1 MLFSK
6 IILENYGVYKDRQ
19 VFDFGSSSEKPIILC
34 GGTNGA
40 GKTTLFNSI
49 MLCLYGQDSFEKRTT
64 KKDYEEF
71 LKRKIHRYL
80 GSKTVADF
88 AAITIEFEYYHQ
100 GKVENYS
107 VTRLWK
113 NDDGKIIENFSI
125 KKNGEKLD
133 SIDESQWH
141 QFIRELL
148 PRGVARLFFFDGEK
162 IVKIAKE
169 GNEDIEIKSSFD
181 MLLGLDLVEQLKS
194 DLEINLM
201 RNMKGGAKEIQEKK
215 DELDTELEQLE
226 KNISELK
233 IKRERKTDELDEI
246 QKTVDEYEEKISRL
260 GGGYAT
266 QRTKL
271 IESKHKLSTN
281 TLLLEE
287 RIRGLCEQISAPIS
301 MIPKQLE
308 ELVEQLIRDEEI
320 IKNRFEKISLGE
332 NLSQLIKEINGVIWN
347 DFKADPNLK
356 KEISSKIENLFQT
369 KISSKFS
376 SETQNPVIDLSPND
390 VTKVIGMAT
399 PSSFIC
405 EWEPTDDE
413 RSILENSHAPEHFYD
428 QPDLELHNYPME
440 LSELE
445 QLEALTIIYN
455 NYTEELQKI
464 ETALNN
470 APNDDEI
477 GPLIAKLNSEHE
489 KIGVIKTEFDHLD
502 QKIHEQTS
510 LIGLKKSALRQIVD
524 EKYKQKASET
534 NLQVTRD
541 VQKVLDLYSTK
552 LREKK
557 LQLLEQ
563 YLIEAIQVLI
573 HKEDFIEKVAIDKKT
588 FGMTLYRKN
597 SQEMLK
603 DELSEGEKQMFATA
617 VLWALAKTSGRPLPF
632 MIDTPLARLD
642 VEHRGK
648 LVETFFPSASHQ
660 VVIFST
666 DAEIDE
672 KYYAQLKPFISKSY
686 LMKYDS
692 GSGSAKVEE
701 GFFWEQKVTN

>member
-19 VFDFGSSSEKPIILC
+19 VFDFTSSSEKPIILC

-107 VTRLWK
+107 VSRLWK

-226 KNISELK
+226 KNISDLM
-233 IKRERKTDELDEI
+233 IKRERKTVELDEI

-266 QRTKL
+266 QRHELQNKESVLKEKTVN
-271 IESKHKLSTN
+271 IEEN
-281 TLLLEE
+281 
-287 RIRGLCEQISAPIS
+287 IREICLDALPFS

-308 ELVEQLIRDEEI
+308 ELVEQINQDQEI
-320 IKNRFEKISLGE
+320 TKNQFEKQSLE
-332 NLSQLIKEINGVIWN
+332 KNLSQVSKEINEDEFWN
-347 DFKADPNLK
+347 DFKADSNLK
-356 KEISSKIENLFQT
+356 KEISSKIEELFQE
-369 KISSKFS
+369 KISSKS
-376 SETQNPVIDLSPND
+376 SEIQNPIIDLSPND
-390 VTKVIGMAT
+390 TVKILDTIKNIDTVLL
-399 PSSFIC
+399 SK
-405 EWEPTDDE
+405 
-413 RSILENSHAPEHFYD
+413 LENH
-428 QPDLELHNYPME
+428 
-440 LSELE
+440 
-445 QLEALTIIYN
+445 TIEYN
-455 NYTEELQKI
+455 KITEELQKI

-541 VQKVLDLYSTK
+541 VQNVLDLYSSK

-573 HKEDFIEKVAIDKKT
+573 HKEDFVEKIAIDKKT
-588 FGMTLYRKN
+588 FAMTLYRKN
-597 SQEMLK
+597 NQEMLK

>member
-19 VFDFGSSSEKPIILC
+19 IFDFTSSSEKPIILC

-107 VTRLWK
+107 VSRLWK

-201 RNMKGGAKEIQEKK
+201 RNMKGGAKEIQEKT

-226 KNISELK
+226 KNISGLM
-233 IKRERKTDELDEI
+233 IKRERKTVELDEI
-246 QKTVDEYEEKISRL
+246 QKIVDEYEEKISRL

-266 QRTKL
+266 QRHELQNKESVLKEKTVN
-271 IESKHKLSTN
+271 IEEN
-281 TLLLEE
+281 
-287 RIRGLCEQISAPIS
+287 IREICLDALPFS

-308 ELVEQLIRDEEI
+308 ELVKQINQDQEI
-320 IKNRFEKISLGE
+320 TKNQFEKQSLE
-332 NLSQLIKEINGVIWN
+332 KNLSQVSKEINEDEFWN
-347 DFKADPNLK
+347 DFKADYNLK
-356 KEISSKIENLFQT
+356 KEISSKIEELFQE
-369 KISSKFS
+369 KISSKS
-376 SETQNPVIDLSPND
+376 SEIQNPIIDLSPND
-390 VTKVIGMAT
+390 TVKILDTIKNIDTVLL
-399 PSSFIC
+399 SK
-405 EWEPTDDE
+405 
-413 RSILENSHAPEHFYD
+413 LENR
-428 QPDLELHNYPME
+428 
-440 LSELE
+440 
-445 QLEALTIIYN
+445 TIEYN
-455 NYTEELQKI
+455 KITEELQKI

-541 VQKVLDLYSTK
+541 VQNVLDLYSSK

-573 HKEDFIEKVAIDKKT
+573 HKENFVEKVVIDKKT
-588 FGMTLYRKN
+588 FAMTLYRKN
-597 SQEMLK
+597 NQEMLK

-672 KYYAQLKPFISKSY
+672 KYYAKLKPFISKSY

-692 GSGSAKVEE
+692 DSGSAKVEE

>member
-19 VFDFGSSSEKPIILC
+19 IFDFTSSSEKPIILC

-107 VTRLWK
+107 VSRLWK

-226 KNISELK
+226 KNISDLM
-233 IKRERKTDELDEI
+233 IKRERKTVELDEI
-246 QKTVDEYEEKISRL
+246 QKIVDEYEEKISRL

-266 QRTKL
+266 QRHELQNKESVLKEKTVN
-271 IESKHKLSTN
+271 IEEN
-281 TLLLEE
+281 
-287 RIRGLCEQISAPIS
+287 IREICLDALPFS

-308 ELVEQLIRDEEI
+308 ELVEQINQDQEI
-320 IKNRFEKISLGE
+320 TKNQFEKQSLE
-332 NLSQLIKEINGVIWN
+332 KNLSQVSKEINEDEFWN
-347 DFKADPNLK
+347 DFKADSNLK
-356 KEISSKIENLFQT
+356 KEISSKIEELFQE
-369 KISSKFS
+369 KISSKS
-376 SETQNPVIDLSPND
+376 SEIQNPIIDLSPND
-390 VTKVIGMAT
+390 TVKILDTIKNIDTVLL
-399 PSSFIC
+399 SK
-405 EWEPTDDE
+405 
-413 RSILENSHAPEHFYD
+413 LENH
-428 QPDLELHNYPME
+428 
-440 LSELE
+440 
-445 QLEALTIIYN
+445 TIEYN
-455 NYTEELQKI
+455 KITEELQKI

-541 VQKVLDLYSTK
+541 VQNVLDLYSSK

-573 HKEDFIEKVAIDKKT
+573 HKEDFVEKVAIDKKT
-588 FGMTLYRKN
+588 FAMTLYRKN
-597 SQEMLK
+597 NQEMLK

-648 LVETFFPSASHQ
+648 LIETFFPSASHQ

>member
-19 VFDFGSSSEKPIILC
+19 IFDFTSSSEKPIILC

-107 VTRLWK
+107 VSRLWK

-215 DELDTELEQLE
+215 DELDTELGQLE
-226 KNISELK
+226 KNISDLM
-233 IKRERKTDELDEI
+233 IKRERKTVELDEI

-266 QRTKL
+266 QRHELQNKESVLKEKTVN
-271 IESKHKLSTN
+271 IEEN
-281 TLLLEE
+281 
-287 RIRGLCEQISAPIS
+287 IREICLDALPFS

-308 ELVEQLIRDEEI
+308 ELVEQINQDQEI
-320 IKNRFEKISLGE
+320 TKNQFEKQSLE
-332 NLSQLIKEINGVIWN
+332 KNLSQVSKEINEDEFWN
-347 DFKADPNLK
+347 DFKADSNLK
-356 KEISSKIENLFQT
+356 KEISSKIEELFQE
-369 KISSKFS
+369 KISSKS
-376 SETQNPVIDLSPND
+376 SEIQNPIIDLSPND
-390 VTKVIGMAT
+390 TVKILDTIKNIDTVLL
-399 PSSFIC
+399 SK
-405 EWEPTDDE
+405 
-413 RSILENSHAPEHFYD
+413 LENH
-428 QPDLELHNYPME
+428 
-440 LSELE
+440 
-445 QLEALTIIYN
+445 TIEYN
-455 NYTEELQKI
+455 KITEELQKI

-541 VQKVLDLYSTK
+541 VQNVLDLYSSK

-573 HKEDFIEKVAIDKKT
+573 HKEDFVEKVAIDKKT
-588 FGMTLYRKN
+588 FAMTLYRKN
-597 SQEMLK
+597 NQEMLK

-692 GSGSAKVEE
+692 DSGSAKVEE

>member
-19 VFDFGSSSEKPIILC
+19 VFDFTSSSEKPIILC

-107 VTRLWK
+107 VSRIWK

-215 DELDTELEQLE
+215 DELDTELGQLE
-226 KNISELK
+226 KNISDLM
-233 IKRERKTDELDEI
+233 IKRERKTVELDEI

-266 QRTKL
+266 QRHELQNKESVLKEKTVN
-271 IESKHKLSTN
+271 IEEN
-281 TLLLEE
+281 
-287 RIRGLCEQISAPIS
+287 IREICLDALPFS

-308 ELVEQLIRDEEI
+308 ELVEQINQDQEI
-320 IKNRFEKISLGE
+320 TKNQFEKQSLE
-332 NLSQLIKEINGVIWN
+332 KNLSQISKEINEDEFWN
-347 DFKADPNLK
+347 DFKTDDMFHLK
-356 KEISSKIENLFQT
+356 KEISSKIEELFQE
-369 KISSKFS
+369 KISSKS
-376 SETQNPVIDLSPND
+376 SEIENPVIDLSPND
-390 VTKVIGMAT
+390 TVKILDTIKNIDTVLL
-399 PSSFIC
+399 SK
-405 EWEPTDDE
+405 
-413 RSILENSHAPEHFYD
+413 LENH
-428 QPDLELHNYPME
+428 
-440 LSELE
+440 
-445 QLEALTIIYN
+445 TIEYN
-455 NYTEELQKI
+455 KITEELQKI

-541 VQKVLDLYSTK
+541 VQNVLDLYSSK

-573 HKEDFIEKVAIDKKT
+573 HKENFVEKVVIDKKT
-588 FGMTLYRKN
+588 FAMTLYRKN

-648 LVETFFPSASHQ
+648 LIETFFPSASHQ

-692 GSGSAKVEE
+692 DSGSAKVEE

>member
-215 DELDTELEQLE
+215 DELDAELAELE

-233 IKRERKTDELDEI
+233 IKRERKTDELSEI
-246 QKTVDEYEEKISRL
+246 QKIIAEYEEKISRL
-260 GGGYAT
+260 GGGYAA
-266 QRTKL
+266 QRHELQQKESVLKEKTAN
-271 IESKHKLSTN
+271 IEEN
-281 TLLLEE
+281 
-287 RIRGLCEQISAPIS
+287 IREICLDALPFT

-308 ELVEQLIRDEEI
+308 ELVKQIKQDQEI
-320 IKNRFEKISLGE
+320 TKNQFEKQSLEE
-332 NLSQLIKEINGVIWN
+332 NLSQVSKEINEDKFWN
-347 DFKADPNLK
+347 DFKADSNLK
-356 KEISSKIENLFQT
+356 KEISSKIEELFQE
-369 KISSKFS
+369 KISSKL
-376 SETQNPVIDLSPND
+376 SEIQNPVIDLSPND
-390 VTKVIGMAT
+390 TAKILDTIKNIDNVLLSK
-399 PSSFIC
+399 
-405 EWEPTDDE
+405 
-413 RSILENSHAPEHFYD
+413 LENH
-428 QPDLELHNYPME
+428 
-440 LSELE
+440 
-445 QLEALTIIYN
+445 TIEYN
-455 NYTEELQKI
+455 KITEELQKI

-502 QKIHEQTS
+502 QKIHGQTS

-573 HKEDFIEKVAIDKKT
+573 HKDDFIEKVAIDEKT

>member
-19 VFDFGSSSEKPIILC
+19 VFDFTSSSEKPIILC

-107 VTRLWK
+107 VSRLWK

-215 DELDTELEQLE
+215 DELDTELGQLE
-226 KNISELK
+226 KNISDLM
-233 IKRERKTDELDEI
+233 IKRERKTVELDEI

-266 QRTKL
+266 QRHELQNKESVLKEKTVN
-271 IESKHKLSTN
+271 IEEN
-281 TLLLEE
+281 
-287 RIRGLCEQISAPIS
+287 IREICLDALPFS

-308 ELVEQLIRDEEI
+308 ELVEQINQDQEI
-320 IKNRFEKISLGE
+320 TKNQFEKQSLE
-332 NLSQLIKEINGVIWN
+332 KNLSQVSKEINEDEFWN
-347 DFKADPNLK
+347 DFKADSNLK
-356 KEISSKIENLFQT
+356 KEISSKIEELFQE
-369 KISSKFS
+369 KISSKS
-376 SETQNPVIDLSPND
+376 SEIQNPIIDLSPND
-390 VTKVIGMAT
+390 TVKILDTIKNIDTVLL
-399 PSSFIC
+399 SK
-405 EWEPTDDE
+405 
-413 RSILENSHAPEHFYD
+413 LENH
-428 QPDLELHNYPME
+428 
-440 LSELE
+440 
-445 QLEALTIIYN
+445 TIEYN
-455 NYTEELQKI
+455 KITEELQKI

-541 VQKVLDLYSTK
+541 VQNVLDLYSSK

-573 HKEDFIEKVAIDKKT
+573 HKEDFVEKVAIDKKT
-588 FGMTLYRKN
+588 FAMTLYRKN
-597 SQEMLK
+597 NQEMLK

>member
-19 VFDFGSSSEKPIILC
+19 IFDFTSSSEKPIILC

-107 VTRLWK
+107 VSRLWK

-169 GNEDIEIKSSFD
+169 GNEDVEIKSSFD

-226 KNISELK
+226 KNISELM
-233 IKRERKTDELDEI
+233 IKRERKTVELDEI
-246 QKTVDEYEEKISRL
+246 QKIVDEYEEKISRL

-266 QRTKL
+266 QRHELQNKESVLKEKTVN
-271 IESKHKLSTN
+271 IEEN
-281 TLLLEE
+281 
-287 RIRGLCEQISAPIS
+287 IREICLDALPFS

-308 ELVEQLIRDEEI
+308 ELVEQINQDQEI
-320 IKNRFEKISLGE
+320 TKNQFEKQSLE
-332 NLSQLIKEINGVIWN
+332 KNLSQVSKEINEDEFWN
-347 DFKADPNLK
+347 DFKADSNLK
-356 KEISSKIENLFQT
+356 KEISSKIEDLFQE
-369 KISSKFS
+369 KISSKS
-376 SETQNPVIDLSPND
+376 SEIQNPIIDLSPND
-390 VTKVIGMAT
+390 TVKILDTIKNIDTVLL
-399 PSSFIC
+399 SK
-405 EWEPTDDE
+405 
-413 RSILENSHAPEHFYD
+413 LENH
-428 QPDLELHNYPME
+428 
-440 LSELE
+440 
-445 QLEALTIIYN
+445 TIEYN
-455 NYTEELQKI
+455 KITEELQKI

-541 VQKVLDLYSTK
+541 VQNVLDLYSSK

-573 HKEDFIEKVAIDKKT
+573 HKEDFVEKVAIDKKT
-588 FGMTLYRKN
+588 FAMTLYRKN
-597 SQEMLK
+597 NQEMLK

-648 LVETFFPSASHQ
+648 LIETFFPSASHQ

>member
-19 VFDFGSSSEKPIILC
+19 IFDFTSSSEKPIILC

-107 VTRLWK
+107 VSRLWK

-226 KNISELK
+226 KNISDLM
-233 IKRERKTDELDEI
+233 IKRERNTVELDEI

-266 QRTKL
+266 QRHELQNKESVLKEKTVN
-271 IESKHKLSTN
+271 IEEN
-281 TLLLEE
+281 
-287 RIRGLCEQISAPIS
+287 IREICLDALPFS

-308 ELVEQLIRDEEI
+308 ELVEQINQDQEI
-320 IKNRFEKISLGE
+320 TKNQFEKQSLE
-332 NLSQLIKEINGVIWN
+332 KNLSQVSKEINEDEFWN
-347 DFKADPNLK
+347 DFKADSNLK
-356 KEISSKIENLFQT
+356 KEISSKIEELFQE
-369 KISSKFS
+369 KISSKS
-376 SETQNPVIDLSPND
+376 SEIQNPIIDLSPND
-390 VTKVIGMAT
+390 TVKILDTIKNIDTVLL
-399 PSSFIC
+399 SK
-405 EWEPTDDE
+405 
-413 RSILENSHAPEHFYD
+413 LENH
-428 QPDLELHNYPME
+428 
-440 LSELE
+440 
-445 QLEALTIIYN
+445 TIEYN
-455 NYTEELQKI
+455 KITEELQKI

-541 VQKVLDLYSTK
+541 VQNVLDLYSSK

-573 HKEDFIEKVAIDKKT
+573 HKEDFVEKVAIDKKT
-588 FGMTLYRKN
+588 FAMTLYRKN
-597 SQEMLK
+597 NQEMLK

-648 LVETFFPSASHQ
+648 LIETFFPSASHQ

>member
-19 VFDFGSSSEKPIILC
+19 IFDFTSSSEKPIILC

-107 VTRLWK
+107 VSRLWK

-226 KNISELK
+226 KNISDLM
-233 IKRERKTDELDEI
+233 IKRERKTVELDEI

-266 QRTKL
+266 QRHELQNKESVLKEKTVN
-271 IESKHKLSTN
+271 IEEN
-281 TLLLEE
+281 
-287 RIRGLCEQISAPIS
+287 IREICLDALPFS

-308 ELVEQLIRDEEI
+308 ELVEQINQDQEI
-320 IKNRFEKISLGE
+320 TKNQFEKQSLE
-332 NLSQLIKEINGVIWN
+332 KNLSQVSKEINEDEFWN
-347 DFKADPNLK
+347 DFKADSNLK
-356 KEISSKIENLFQT
+356 KEISSKIEELFQE
-369 KISSKFS
+369 KISSKS
-376 SETQNPVIDLSPND
+376 SEIQNPIIDLSPND
-390 VTKVIGMAT
+390 TVKILDTIKNIDTVLL
-399 PSSFIC
+399 SK
-405 EWEPTDDE
+405 
-413 RSILENSHAPEHFYD
+413 LENH
-428 QPDLELHNYPME
+428 
-440 LSELE
+440 
-445 QLEALTIIYN
+445 TIEYN
-455 NYTEELQKI
+455 KITEELQKI

-541 VQKVLDLYSTK
+541 VQNVLDLYSSK

-573 HKEDFIEKVAIDKKT
+573 HKENFVEKVVIDKKT
-588 FGMTLYRKN
+588 FAMTLYRKN
-597 SQEMLK
+597 NQEMLK

>member
-19 VFDFGSSSEKPIILC
+19 VFDFTSSSEKPIILC

-107 VTRLWK
+107 VSRLWK

-215 DELDTELEQLE
+215 DELDTELGQLE
-226 KNISELK
+226 KNISDLM
-233 IKRERKTDELDEI
+233 IKRERKTVELDEI
-246 QKTVDEYEEKISRL
+246 QKIVDEYEEKISRL

-266 QRTKL
+266 QRHELQNKESVLKEKTVN
-271 IESKHKLSTN
+271 IEEN
-281 TLLLEE
+281 
-287 RIRGLCEQISAPIS
+287 IREICLDALPFS

-308 ELVEQLIRDEEI
+308 ELVEQINQDQEI
-320 IKNRFEKISLGE
+320 TKNQFEKQSLE
-332 NLSQLIKEINGVIWN
+332 KNLSQVSKEINEDEFWN
-347 DFKADPNLK
+347 DFKADSNLK
-356 KEISSKIENLFQT
+356 KEISSKIEELFQE
-369 KISSKFS
+369 KISSKS
-376 SETQNPVIDLSPND
+376 SEIQNPIIDLSPND
-390 VTKVIGMAT
+390 TVKILDTIKNIDTVLL
-399 PSSFIC
+399 SK
-405 EWEPTDDE
+405 
-413 RSILENSHAPEHFYD
+413 LENH
-428 QPDLELHNYPME
+428 
-440 LSELE
+440 
-445 QLEALTIIYN
+445 TIEYN
-455 NYTEELQKI
+455 KITEELQKI

-541 VQKVLDLYSTK
+541 VQNVLDLYSSK

-573 HKEDFIEKVAIDKKT
+573 HKEDFVEKVAIDKKT
-588 FGMTLYRKN
+588 FAMTLYRKN
-597 SQEMLK
+597 NQEMLK

>member
-19 VFDFGSSSEKPIILC
+19 VFDFTSSSEKPIILC

-107 VTRLWK
+107 VSRLWK

-226 KNISELK
+226 KNISDLM
-233 IKRERKTDELDEI
+233 IKRERKTVELDEI

-266 QRTKL
+266 QRHELQNKESVLKEKTVN
-271 IESKHKLSTN
+271 IEEN
-281 TLLLEE
+281 
-287 RIRGLCEQISAPIS
+287 IREICLDALPFS

-308 ELVEQLIRDEEI
+308 ELVEQINQDQEI
-320 IKNRFEKISLGE
+320 TKNQFEKQSLE
-332 NLSQLIKEINGVIWN
+332 KNLSQVSKEINEDEFWN
-347 DFKADPNLK
+347 DFKADSNLK
-356 KEISSKIENLFQT
+356 KEISSKIEELFQE
-369 KISSKFS
+369 KISSKS
-376 SETQNPVIDLSPND
+376 SEIQNPIIDLSPND
-390 VTKVIGMAT
+390 TVKILDTIKNIDTVLL
-399 PSSFIC
+399 SK
-405 EWEPTDDE
+405 
-413 RSILENSHAPEHFYD
+413 LENH
-428 QPDLELHNYPME
+428 
-440 LSELE
+440 
-445 QLEALTIIYN
+445 TIEYN
-455 NYTEELQKI
+455 KITEELQKI

-541 VQKVLDLYSTK
+541 VQNVLDLYSSK

-573 HKEDFIEKVAIDKKT
+573 HKEDFVEKVAIDKKT
-588 FGMTLYRKN
+588 FAMTLYRKN
-597 SQEMLK
+597 NQEMLK

>member
-113 NDDGKIIENFSI
+113 NDDGKIIEKFSI

-215 DELDTELEQLE
+215 DELDAELAELE

-233 IKRERKTDELDEI
+233 IKRERKTDELSEI
-246 QKTVDEYEEKISRL
+246 QKIIAEYEEKISRL
-260 GGGYAT
+260 GGGYAA
-266 QRTKL
+266 QRHELQQKESVLKEKTAN
-271 IESKHKLSTN
+271 IEEN
-281 TLLLEE
+281 
-287 RIRGLCEQISAPIS
+287 IREICLDALPFT

-308 ELVEQLIRDEEI
+308 ELVKQINQDQEI
-320 IKNRFEKISLGE
+320 TKNQFEKQSLEE
-332 NLSQLIKEINGVIWN
+332 NLSQVSKEINEDKFWN
-347 DFKADPNLK
+347 DFKADSNLK
-356 KEISSKIENLFQT
+356 KEISSKIEELFQE
-369 KISSKFS
+369 KISSKL
-376 SETQNPVIDLSPND
+376 SEIQNPVIDLSPND
-390 VTKVIGMAT
+390 TAKILDTIKNIDNVLLSK
-399 PSSFIC
+399 
-405 EWEPTDDE
+405 
-413 RSILENSHAPEHFYD
+413 LENH
-428 QPDLELHNYPME
+428 
-440 LSELE
+440 
-445 QLEALTIIYN
+445 TIEYN
-455 NYTEELQKI
+455 KITEELQKI

-502 QKIHEQTS
+502 QKIHGQTS

-573 HKEDFIEKVAIDKKT
+573 HKDDFIEKVAIDEKT

>member
-19 VFDFGSSSEKPIILC
+19 IFDFTSSSEKPIILC

-107 VTRLWK
+107 VSRLWK

-226 KNISELK
+226 KNISDLM
-233 IKRERKTDELDEI
+233 IKRERKTVELDEI
-246 QKTVDEYEEKISRL
+246 QKTVDEYEANISRL

-266 QRTKL
+266 QRHELQNKESVLKEKTVN
-271 IESKHKLSTN
+271 IEEN
-281 TLLLEE
+281 
-287 RIRGLCEQISAPIS
+287 IREICLDALPFS

-308 ELVEQLIRDEEI
+308 ELVEQINQDQEI
-320 IKNRFEKISLGE
+320 TKNQFEKQSLE
-332 NLSQLIKEINGVIWN
+332 KNLSQVSKEINEDEFWN
-347 DFKADPNLK
+347 DFKADSNLK
-356 KEISSKIENLFQT
+356 KEISSKIEELFQE
-369 KISSKFS
+369 KISSKS
-376 SETQNPVIDLSPND
+376 SEIQNPIIDLSPKDSVKILDTIKNIDD
-390 VTKVIGMAT
+390 VLLSK
-399 PSSFIC
+399 
-405 EWEPTDDE
+405 
-413 RSILENSHAPEHFYD
+413 LEKH
-428 QPDLELHNYPME
+428 
-440 LSELE
+440 
-445 QLEALTIIYN
+445 TIEYN
-455 NYTEELQKI
+455 KITEELQKI

-541 VQKVLDLYSTK
+541 VQNVLDLYSSK

-573 HKEDFIEKVAIDKKT
+573 HKEDFVEKVVIDKKT
-588 FGMTLYRKN
+588 FAMTLYRKN
-597 SQEMLK
+597 NQEMLK

-648 LVETFFPSASHQ
+648 LVEIFFPSASHQ

-686 LMKYDS
+686 LMKYSSD
-692 GSGSAKVEE
+692 SGSAKVEE
-701 GFFWEQKVTN
+701 GFFWEQKVVN

>member
-19 VFDFGSSSEKPIILC
+19 VFDFTSSSEKPIILC

-107 VTRLWK
+107 VSRLWK

-226 KNISELK
+226 KNISDLM
-233 IKRERKTDELDEI
+233 IKRERKTVELDEI
-246 QKTVDEYEEKISRL
+246 QKIVDEYEEKISRL

-266 QRTKL
+266 QRHELQNKESVLKEKTVN
-271 IESKHKLSTN
+271 IE
-281 TLLLEE
+281 ED
-287 RIRGLCEQISAPIS
+287 IREICLDALPFS

-308 ELVEQLIRDEEI
+308 ELVEQINQDQEI
-320 IKNRFEKISLGE
+320 TKNQFEKQSLE
-332 NLSQLIKEINGVIWN
+332 KNLSQVSKEINEDEFWN
-347 DFKADPNLK
+347 DFKADSNLK
-356 KEISSKIENLFQT
+356 KEISSKIEELFQE
-369 KISSKFS
+369 KISSKS
-376 SETQNPVIDLSPND
+376 SEIQNPIIDLSPND
-390 VTKVIGMAT
+390 TVKILDTIKNIDTVLL
-399 PSSFIC
+399 SK
-405 EWEPTDDE
+405 
-413 RSILENSHAPEHFYD
+413 LENH
-428 QPDLELHNYPME
+428 
-440 LSELE
+440 
-445 QLEALTIIYN
+445 TIEYN
-455 NYTEELQKI
+455 KITEELQKI

-541 VQKVLDLYSTK
+541 VQNVLDLYSSK

-573 HKEDFIEKVAIDKKT
+573 HKEDFVEKVVIDKKT
-588 FGMTLYRKN
+588 FAMTLYRKN
-597 SQEMLK
+597 NQEMLK

-648 LVETFFPSASHQ
+648 LIETFFPSASHQ

>member
-19 VFDFGSSSEKPIILC
+19 VFDFSSSSEKPIILC

-107 VTRLWK
+107 VSRLWK

-215 DELDTELEQLE
+215 DELDTELGQLE
-226 KNISELK
+226 KNISDLM
-233 IKRERKTDELDEI
+233 IKRERKTVELDEI
-246 QKTVDEYEEKISRL
+246 QKIVDEYEEKISRL

-266 QRTKL
+266 QRHELQNKESVLKEKTVN
-271 IESKHKLSTN
+271 IEEN
-281 TLLLEE
+281 
-287 RIRGLCEQISAPIS
+287 IREICLDALPFS

-308 ELVEQLIRDEEI
+308 ELVEQINQDQEI
-320 IKNRFEKISLGE
+320 TKNQFEKQSLE
-332 NLSQLIKEINGVIWN
+332 KNLSQVSKEINEDEFWN
-347 DFKADPNLK
+347 DFKADSNLK
-356 KEISSKIENLFQT
+356 KEISSKIEELFQE
-369 KISSKFS
+369 KISSKS
-376 SETQNPVIDLSPND
+376 SEIQNPIIDLSPND
-390 VTKVIGMAT
+390 TVKILDTIKNIDTVLL
-399 PSSFIC
+399 SK
-405 EWEPTDDE
+405 
-413 RSILENSHAPEHFYD
+413 LENH
-428 QPDLELHNYPME
+428 
-440 LSELE
+440 
-445 QLEALTIIYN
+445 TIEYN
-455 NYTEELQKI
+455 KITEELQKI

-541 VQKVLDLYSTK
+541 VQNVLDLYSSK

-573 HKEDFIEKVAIDKKT
+573 HKEDFVEKVAIDKKT
-588 FGMTLYRKN
+588 FAMTLYRKN
-597 SQEMLK
+597 NQEMLK

>member
-19 VFDFGSSSEKPIILC
+19 VFDFTSSSEKPIILC

-107 VTRLWK
+107 VSRLWK

-226 KNISELK
+226 KNISDLM
-233 IKRERKTDELDEI
+233 IKRERKTVELDEI
-246 QKTVDEYEEKISRL
+246 QKIVDEYEEKISRL

-266 QRTKL
+266 QRHELQNKESVLKEKTVN
-271 IESKHKLSTN
+271 IEEN
-281 TLLLEE
+281 
-287 RIRGLCEQISAPIS
+287 IREICLDALPFS

-308 ELVEQLIRDEEI
+308 ELVEQINQDQEI
-320 IKNRFEKISLGE
+320 TKNQFEKQSLE
-332 NLSQLIKEINGVIWN
+332 KNLSQVSKEINEDEFWN
-347 DFKADPNLK
+347 DFKADSNLK
-356 KEISSKIENLFQT
+356 KEISSKIEELFQE
-369 KISSKFS
+369 KISSKS
-376 SETQNPVIDLSPND
+376 SEIQNPIIDLSPND
-390 VTKVIGMAT
+390 TVKILDTIKNIDTVLL
-399 PSSFIC
+399 SK
-405 EWEPTDDE
+405 
-413 RSILENSHAPEHFYD
+413 LENH
-428 QPDLELHNYPME
+428 
-440 LSELE
+440 
-445 QLEALTIIYN
+445 TIEYN
-455 NYTEELQKI
+455 KITEELQKI

-541 VQKVLDLYSTK
+541 VQNVLDLYSSK

-573 HKEDFIEKVAIDKKT
+573 HKEDFVEKVAIDKKT
-588 FGMTLYRKN
+588 FAMTLYRKN
-597 SQEMLK
+597 NQEMLK

-648 LVETFFPSASHQ
+648 LIETFFPSASHQ

>member
-19 VFDFGSSSEKPIILC
+19 IFDFTSSSEKPIILC

-107 VTRLWK
+107 VSRLWK

-226 KNISELK
+226 KNISDLM
-233 IKRERKTDELDEI
+233 IKRERKTVELDEI
-246 QKTVDEYEEKISRL
+246 QKIVDEYEEKISRL

-266 QRTKL
+266 QRHELQNKESVLKEKTVN
-271 IESKHKLSTN
+271 IEEN
-281 TLLLEE
+281 
-287 RIRGLCEQISAPIS
+287 IREICLDALPFS

-308 ELVEQLIRDEEI
+308 ELVEQINQDQEI
-320 IKNRFEKISLGE
+320 TKNQFEKQSLE
-332 NLSQLIKEINGVIWN
+332 KNLSQVSKEINEDEFWN
-347 DFKADPNLK
+347 DFKADSNLK
-356 KEISSKIENLFQT
+356 KEISSKIEELFQE
-369 KISSKFS
+369 KISSKS
-376 SETQNPVIDLSPND
+376 SEIQNPIIDLSPND
-390 VTKVIGMAT
+390 TVKILDTIKNIDTVLL
-399 PSSFIC
+399 SK
-405 EWEPTDDE
+405 
-413 RSILENSHAPEHFYD
+413 LENH
-428 QPDLELHNYPME
+428 
-440 LSELE
+440 
-445 QLEALTIIYN
+445 TIEYN
-455 NYTEELQKI
+455 KITEELQKI

-541 VQKVLDLYSTK
+541 VQNVLDLYSSK

-573 HKEDFIEKVAIDKKT
+573 HKEDFVEKVAIDKKT
-588 FGMTLYRKN
+588 FAMTLYRKN
-597 SQEMLK
+597 NQEMLK

>member
-19 VFDFGSSSEKPIILC
+19 IFDFTSSSEKPIILC

-80 GSKTVADF
+80 GSKTIADF

-107 VTRLWK
+107 VSRLWK

-226 KNISELK
+226 KNISDLM
-233 IKRERKTDELDEI
+233 IKRERKTVELDEI

-266 QRTKL
+266 QRHELQNKESVLKEKTVN
-271 IESKHKLSTN
+271 IEEN
-281 TLLLEE
+281 
-287 RIRGLCEQISAPIS
+287 IREICLDALPFS

-308 ELVEQLIRDEEI
+308 ELVEQINQDQEI
-320 IKNRFEKISLGE
+320 TKNQFEKQSLE
-332 NLSQLIKEINGVIWN
+332 KNLSQVSKEINEDEFWN
-347 DFKADPNLK
+347 DFKADSNLK
-356 KEISSKIENLFQT
+356 KEISSKIEELFQE
-369 KISSKFS
+369 KISSKS
-376 SETQNPVIDLSPND
+376 SEIQNPIIDLSPND
-390 VTKVIGMAT
+390 TVKILDTIKNIDTVLL
-399 PSSFIC
+399 SK
-405 EWEPTDDE
+405 
-413 RSILENSHAPEHFYD
+413 LENH
-428 QPDLELHNYPME
+428 
-440 LSELE
+440 
-445 QLEALTIIYN
+445 TIEYN
-455 NYTEELQKI
+455 KITEELQKI

-541 VQKVLDLYSTK
+541 VQNVLDLYSSK

-573 HKEDFIEKVAIDKKT
+573 HKEDFVEKVAIDKKT
-588 FGMTLYRKN
+588 FAMTLYRKN
-597 SQEMLK
+597 NQEMLK

-686 LMKYDS
+686 LMKYSSDS
-692 GSGSAKVEE
+692 GSVKVEE

>member
-19 VFDFGSSSEKPIILC
+19 IFDFTSSSEKPIILC

-107 VTRLWK
+107 VSRLWK

-215 DELDTELEQLE
+215 DELDTELGQLE
-226 KNISELK
+226 ENISDLK
-233 IKRERKTDELDEI
+233 IKKEKKLDLLDEI

-266 QRTKL
+266 QRHELQNKESVLKEKTVN
-271 IESKHKLSTN
+271 IEEN
-281 TLLLEE
+281 
-287 RIRGLCEQISAPIS
+287 IREICLDALPFS

-308 ELVEQLIRDEEI
+308 ELVEQINQDQEI
-320 IKNRFEKISLGE
+320 TKNQFEKQSLE
-332 NLSQLIKEINGVIWN
+332 KNLFQVSKEINEDEFWN
-347 DFKADPNLK
+347 DFKADSNLK
-356 KEISSKIENLFQT
+356 KEISSKIEELFQE
-369 KISSKFS
+369 KISSKS
-376 SETQNPVIDLSPND
+376 SEIQNPIIDLSPND
-390 VTKVIGMAT
+390 TVKILDTVKKADIVIL
-399 PSSFIC
+399 SK
-405 EWEPTDDE
+405 
-413 RSILENSHAPEHFYD
+413 LEKYTVE
-428 QPDLELHNYPME
+428 
-440 LSELE
+440 
-445 QLEALTIIYN
+445 YN
-455 NYTEELQKI
+455 KITEELQKI

-541 VQKVLDLYSTK
+541 VQNVLDLYSSK

-573 HKEDFIEKVAIDKKT
+573 HKEDFVEKVAIDKKT
-588 FGMTLYRKN
+588 FAMTLYRKN
-597 SQEMLK
+597 NQEMLK

-648 LVETFFPSASHQ
+648 LIETFFPSASHQ

>member
-19 VFDFGSSSEKPIILC
+19 VFDLSSSAEKPIILC

-64 KKDYEEF
+64 KKDYAEF

-107 VTRLWK
+107 VSRLWK
-113 NDDGKIIENFSI
+113 NVDGEIIEKFSI

-181 MLLGLDLVEQLKS
+181 MLLGLDLIEQLKS

-201 RNMKGGAKEIQEKK
+201 RNMKGGAKEIQDKK
-215 DELDTELEQLE
+215 DELDAELTKLE
-226 KNISELK
+226 KNISDLK
-233 IKRERKTDELDEI
+233 IKSERKTVELTEI
-246 QKTVDEYEEKISRL
+246 RARVDEYESKISRV
-260 GGGYAT
+260 GGGYAA
-266 QRTKL
+266 QRHELQQKESVLKEKTTN
-271 IESKHKLSTN
+271 IEEN
-281 TLLLEE
+281 
-287 RIRGLCEQISAPIS
+287 IREICLDALPFT

-308 ELVEQLIRDEEI
+308 ELVEQINQDQEI
-320 IKNRFEKISLGE
+320 TKNQFEKQSLE
-332 NLSQLIKEINGVIWN
+332 DNLSQVSKEINDDKFWN
-347 DFKADPNLK
+347 DFKTDYNLK
-356 KEISSKIENLFQT
+356 KEISSKIEELFQA
-369 KISSKFS
+369 KISSKL
-376 SETQNPVIDLSPND
+376 SEIENPVIDLSPND
-390 VTKVIGMAT
+390 TAK
-399 PSSFIC
+399 
-405 EWEPTDDE
+405 
-413 RSILENSHAPEHFYD
+413 ILDTIKNIDGVLLSK
-428 QPDLELHNYPME
+428 LEKY
-440 LSELE
+440 
-445 QLEALTIIYN
+445 TIEYN
-455 NYTEELQKI
+455 QITEELQKI

-477 GPLIAKLNSEHE
+477 APLIAKLSSEHE
-489 KIGVIKTEFDHLD
+489 LIGVIKTELDHLD
-502 QKIHEQTS
+502 QKIHAQTS

-534 NLQVTRD
+534 NLQITRD
-541 VQKVLDLYSTK
+541 VQKVLEIYSSK

-588 FGMTLYRKN
+588 FAMTLYRKN
-597 SQEMLK
+597 NQEMLK

-672 KYYAQLKPFISKSY
+672 KYYDQLKPFISKSY

-701 GFFWEQKVTN
+701 GFFWEQKVVS

>member
-19 VFDFGSSSEKPIILC
+19 IFDFTSSSEKPIILC

-107 VTRLWK
+107 VSRLWK

-226 KNISELK
+226 KNISELM
-233 IKRERKTDELDEI
+233 IKRERKTVELDEI
-246 QKTVDEYEEKISRL
+246 QKIVDEYEEKISRL

-266 QRTKL
+266 QRHELQNKESVLKEKTVN
-271 IESKHKLSTN
+271 IEEN
-281 TLLLEE
+281 
-287 RIRGLCEQISAPIS
+287 IREICLDALPFS

-308 ELVEQLIRDEEI
+308 ELVEQINQDQEI
-320 IKNRFEKISLGE
+320 TKNQFEKQSLE
-332 NLSQLIKEINGVIWN
+332 KNLSQVSKEINEDEFWN
-347 DFKADPNLK
+347 DFKADSNLK
-356 KEISSKIENLFQT
+356 KEISSKIEELFQE
-369 KISSKFS
+369 KISSKS
-376 SETQNPVIDLSPND
+376 SEIQNPIIDLSPND
-390 VTKVIGMAT
+390 TVKILDTIKNIDTVLL
-399 PSSFIC
+399 SK
-405 EWEPTDDE
+405 
-413 RSILENSHAPEHFYD
+413 LENH
-428 QPDLELHNYPME
+428 
-440 LSELE
+440 
-445 QLEALTIIYN
+445 TIEYN
-455 NYTEELQKI
+455 KITEELQKI

-541 VQKVLDLYSTK
+541 VQNVLDLYSSK

-588 FGMTLYRKN
+588 FAMTLYRKN
-597 SQEMLK
+597 NQEMLK

-648 LVETFFPSASHQ
+648 LIETFFPSASHQ

>member
-19 VFDFGSSSEKPIILC
+19 VFDLSSSAEKPIILC

-64 KKDYEEF
+64 KKDYAEF

-107 VTRLWK
+107 VSRLWK
-113 NDDGKIIENFSI
+113 NVDGEIIEKFSI

-181 MLLGLDLVEQLKS
+181 MLLGLDLIEQLKS

-201 RNMKGGAKEIQEKK
+201 RNMKGGAKEIQDKK
-215 DELDTELEQLE
+215 DELDAELTKLE
-226 KNISELK
+226 KNISDLK
-233 IKRERKTDELDEI
+233 IKSERKTVELTEI
-246 QKTVDEYEEKISRL
+246 RARVDEYESKISRV
-260 GGGYAT
+260 GGGYAA
-266 QRTKL
+266 QRHELQQKESVLKEKTTN
-271 IESKHKLSTN
+271 IEEN
-281 TLLLEE
+281 
-287 RIRGLCEQISAPIS
+287 IREICLDALPFT

-308 ELVEQLIRDEEI
+308 ELVEQINQDQEI
-320 IKNRFEKISLGE
+320 TKNQFEKQSLE
-332 NLSQLIKEINGVIWN
+332 DNLSQVSKEINDDKFWN
-347 DFKADPNLK
+347 DFKTDYNLK
-356 KEISSKIENLFQT
+356 KEISSKIEELFQA
-369 KISSKFS
+369 KISSKL
-376 SETQNPVIDLSPND
+376 SEIENPVIDLSPND
-390 VTKVIGMAT
+390 TAK
-399 PSSFIC
+399 
-405 EWEPTDDE
+405 
-413 RSILENSHAPEHFYD
+413 ILDTIKNIDGVLLSK
-428 QPDLELHNYPME
+428 LEKY
-440 LSELE
+440 
-445 QLEALTIIYN
+445 TIEYN
-455 NYTEELQKI
+455 QITEELQKI

-477 GPLIAKLNSEHE
+477 APLIAKLSSEHE
-489 KIGVIKTEFDHLD
+489 LIGVIKTELDHLD
-502 QKIHEQTS
+502 QKIHAQTS

-534 NLQVTRD
+534 NLQITRD
-541 VQKVLDLYSTK
+541 VQKVLEIYSSK

-588 FGMTLYRKN
+588 FAMTLYRKN

-672 KYYAQLKPFISKSY
+672 KYYDQLKPFISKSY

-701 GFFWEQKVTN
+701 GFFWEQKVVS

>member
-19 VFDFGSSSEKPIILC
+19 VFDLSSSAEKPIILC

-64 KKDYEEF
+64 KKDYAEF

-107 VTRLWK
+107 VSRLWK
-113 NDDGKIIENFSI
+113 NVDGEIIEKFSI

-181 MLLGLDLVEQLKS
+181 MLLGLDLIEQLKS

-201 RNMKGGAKEIQEKK
+201 RNMKGGAKEIQDKK
-215 DELDTELEQLE
+215 DELDAELTKLE
-226 KNISELK
+226 KNISDLK
-233 IKRERKTDELDEI
+233 IKSERKTVELTEI
-246 QKTVDEYEEKISRL
+246 RARVDEYESKISRV
-260 GGGYAT
+260 GGGYAA
-266 QRTKL
+266 QRHELQQKESVLKEKTAN
-271 IESKHKLSTN
+271 IEEN
-281 TLLLEE
+281 
-287 RIRGLCEQISAPIS
+287 IREICLDALPFT

-308 ELVEQLIRDEEI
+308 ELVEQINQDQEI
-320 IKNRFEKISLGE
+320 TKNQFEKQSLE
-332 NLSQLIKEINGVIWN
+332 DNLSQVSKEINDDKFWN
-347 DFKADPNLK
+347 DFKTDYNLK
-356 KEISSKIENLFQT
+356 KEISSKIEELFQA
-369 KISSKFS
+369 KISSKL
-376 SETQNPVIDLSPND
+376 SEIENPVIDLSPND
-390 VTKVIGMAT
+390 TAK
-399 PSSFIC
+399 
-405 EWEPTDDE
+405 
-413 RSILENSHAPEHFYD
+413 ILDTIKNIDGVLLSK
-428 QPDLELHNYPME
+428 LEKY
-440 LSELE
+440 
-445 QLEALTIIYN
+445 TIEYN
-455 NYTEELQKI
+455 QITEELQKI

-477 GPLIAKLNSEHE
+477 APLIAKLSSEHE
-489 KIGVIKTEFDHLD
+489 LIGVIKTELDHLD
-502 QKIHEQTS
+502 QKIHAQTS

-534 NLQVTRD
+534 NLQITRD
-541 VQKVLDLYSTK
+541 VQKVLEIYSSK

-588 FGMTLYRKN
+588 FAMTLYRKN
-597 SQEMLK
+597 NQEMLK

-672 KYYAQLKPFISKSY
+672 KYYDQLKPFISKSY

-701 GFFWEQKVTN
+701 GFFWEQKVVS

>member
-6 IILENYGVYKDRQ
+6 IILENYGIYKDRQ
-19 VFDFGSSSEKPIILC
+19 IFDFTSSSEKPIILC

-40 GKTTLFNSI
+40 GKTTLFNSV

-64 KKDYEEF
+64 RKDYDEF
-71 LKRKIHRYL
+71 LRRKIHRYL
-80 GSKTVADF
+80 GSKTFADF
-88 AAITIEFEYYHQ
+88 AAITVEFQYYHQ

-113 NDDGKIIENFSI
+113 NDDGKIIENLSI

-133 SIDESQWH
+133 SVDESQWH

-148 PRGVARLFFFDGEK
+148 PRGIARLFFFDGEK

-169 GNEDIEIKSSFD
+169 GGEDIEIKSSFD
-181 MLLGLDLVEQLKS
+181 MLLGLDMVEQLKS

-201 RNMKGGAKEIQEKK
+201 RNMKGGTKEIQEKK
-215 DELDTELEQLE
+215 DELDSELVELQ
-226 KNISELK
+226 KTVTDLK
-233 IKRERKTDELDEI
+233 IKRERKLDVLNEI
-246 QKTVDEYEEKISRL
+246 QKTVDDYEAKISRL

-266 QRTKL
+266 QRHELQKN
-271 IESKHKLSTN
+271 ESV
-281 TLLLEE
+281 LEE
-287 RIRGLCEQISAPIS
+287 RTSSLEEKIREICLDALPFS
-301 MIPKQLE
+301 MIPRQLE
-308 ELVEQLIRDEEI
+308 QLVAQINQDQEI
-320 IKNRFEKISLGE
+320 TKNHLEKQILEE
-332 NLSQLIKEINGVIWN
+332 NLSQVSGEISGDKFWN
-347 DFKADPNLK
+347 DFKVDSNLK
-356 KEISSKIENLFQT
+356 KEISSKIENLFQA
-369 KISSKFS
+369 KIPSM
-376 SETQNPVIDLSPND
+376 SETQNPVIDLSPNETVKILDTVKKAD
-390 VTKVIGMAT
+390 VVMLSK
-399 PSSFIC
+399 
-405 EWEPTDDE
+405 
-413 RSILENSHAPEHFYD
+413 LEKY
-428 QPDLELHNYPME
+428 
-440 LSELE
+440 
-445 QLEALTIIYN
+445 TIEYN
-455 NYTEELQKI
+455 KITEELQKTK
-464 ETALNN
+464 TALSN
-470 APNDDEI
+470 APTDDEI
-477 GPLIAKLNSEHE
+477 GPLITKLNSEHE
-489 KIGVIKTEFDHLD
+489 KMGVIKTEIDHSD
-502 QKIHEQTS
+502 QKIHEEIS
-510 LIGLKKSALRQIVD
+510 LIGLKKLALRQLVD

-534 NLQVTRD
+534 NLQITRD
-541 VQKVLDLYSTK
+541 VQKVLGLYSEK

-557 LQLLEQ
+557 LHLLEK

-573 HKEDFIEKVAIDKKT
+573 HKENFIEKVAIDKKT
-588 FGMTLYRKN
+588 FAITLYRKN
-597 SQEMLK
+597 NQEMFK

-686 LMKYDS
+686 LMKYSSD
-692 GSGSAKVEE
+692 SGSAKVEE

>member
-19 VFDFGSSSEKPIILC
+19 IFDFTSSSEKPIILC

-107 VTRLWK
+107 VSRIWK

-226 KNISELK
+226 KNISELM
-233 IKRERKTDELDEI
+233 IKRERKTVELDEI
-246 QKTVDEYEEKISRL
+246 QKIVDEYEEKISRL

-266 QRTKL
+266 QRHELQNKESVLKEKTVN
-271 IESKHKLSTN
+271 IEEN
-281 TLLLEE
+281 
-287 RIRGLCEQISAPIS
+287 IREICLDALPFS

-308 ELVEQLIRDEEI
+308 ELVEQINQDQEI
-320 IKNRFEKISLGE
+320 TKNQFEKQSLE
-332 NLSQLIKEINGVIWN
+332 KNLSQVSKEINEDEFWN
-347 DFKADPNLK
+347 DFKADSNLK
-356 KEISSKIENLFQT
+356 KEISSKIEELFQE
-369 KISSKFS
+369 KISSKS
-376 SETQNPVIDLSPND
+376 SEIQNPIIDLSPND
-390 VTKVIGMAT
+390 TVKILDTIKNIDTVLL
-399 PSSFIC
+399 SK
-405 EWEPTDDE
+405 
-413 RSILENSHAPEHFYD
+413 LENH
-428 QPDLELHNYPME
+428 
-440 LSELE
+440 
-445 QLEALTIIYN
+445 TIEYN
-455 NYTEELQKI
+455 KITEELQKI

-489 KIGVIKTEFDHLD
+489 NIGVIKTEFDHLD

-541 VQKVLDLYSTK
+541 VQNVLDLYSSK

-573 HKEDFIEKVAIDKKT
+573 HKEDFVEKVVIDKKT
-588 FGMTLYRKN
+588 FAMTLYRKN
-597 SQEMLK
+597 NQEMLK

-648 LVETFFPSASHQ
+648 LIETFFPSASHQ

-686 LMKYDS
+686 LMKYSSDS
-692 GSGSAKVEE
+692 GSVKVEE

>member
-19 VFDFGSSSEKPIILC
+19 VFDFTSSSEKPIILC

-107 VTRLWK
+107 VSRLWK

-215 DELDTELEQLE
+215 DELDIELKELE
-226 KNISELK
+226 KNISDLM
-233 IKRERKTDELDEI
+233 IKRERKTVELDEI

-266 QRTKL
+266 QRHELQNKESVLKEKTVN
-271 IESKHKLSTN
+271 IEEN
-281 TLLLEE
+281 
-287 RIRGLCEQISAPIS
+287 IREICLDALPFS

-308 ELVEQLIRDEEI
+308 ELVEQINQDQEI
-320 IKNRFEKISLGE
+320 TKNQFEKQSLE
-332 NLSQLIKEINGVIWN
+332 KNLSQVSKEINEDEFWN
-347 DFKADPNLK
+347 DFKADSNLK
-356 KEISSKIENLFQT
+356 KEISSKIEELFQE
-369 KISSKFS
+369 KISSKS
-376 SETQNPVIDLSPND
+376 SEIQNPIIDLSPND
-390 VTKVIGMAT
+390 TVKILDTIKNIDTVLL
-399 PSSFIC
+399 SK
-405 EWEPTDDE
+405 
-413 RSILENSHAPEHFYD
+413 LENH
-428 QPDLELHNYPME
+428 
-440 LSELE
+440 
-445 QLEALTIIYN
+445 TIEYN
-455 NYTEELQKI
+455 KITEELQKI

-541 VQKVLDLYSTK
+541 VQNVLDLYSSK

-573 HKEDFIEKVAIDKKT
+573 HKEDFVEKVAIDKKT
-588 FGMTLYRKN
+588 FAMTLYRKN
-597 SQEMLK
+597 NQEMLK

>member
-19 VFDFGSSSEKPIILC
+19 VFDFTSSSEKPIILC

-107 VTRLWK
+107 VSRLWK

-215 DELDTELEQLE
+215 DELDTELGQLE
-226 KNISELK
+226 KNISDLM
-233 IKRERKTDELDEI
+233 IKRERKTVELDEI

-266 QRTKL
+266 QRHELQNKESVLKEKTVN
-271 IESKHKLSTN
+271 IEEN
-281 TLLLEE
+281 
-287 RIRGLCEQISAPIS
+287 IREICLDALPFS

-308 ELVEQLIRDEEI
+308 ELVEQINQDQEI
-320 IKNRFEKISLGE
+320 TKNQFEKQSLE
-332 NLSQLIKEINGVIWN
+332 KNLSQVSKEINEDEFWN
-347 DFKADPNLK
+347 DFKADSNLK
-356 KEISSKIENLFQT
+356 KEISSKIEELFQE
-369 KISSKFS
+369 KISSKS
-376 SETQNPVIDLSPND
+376 SEIQNPIIDLSPND
-390 VTKVIGMAT
+390 TVKILDTIKNIDTVLL
-399 PSSFIC
+399 SK
-405 EWEPTDDE
+405 
-413 RSILENSHAPEHFYD
+413 LENH
-428 QPDLELHNYPME
+428 
-440 LSELE
+440 
-445 QLEALTIIYN
+445 TIEYN
-455 NYTEELQKI
+455 KITEELQKI

-541 VQKVLDLYSTK
+541 VQNVLDLYSSK

-588 FGMTLYRKN
+588 FAMTLYRKN
-597 SQEMLK
+597 NQVMFK

>member
-19 VFDFGSSSEKPIILC
+19 VFDFSSSAEKPIILC

-107 VTRLWK
+107 VSRLWK

-215 DELDTELEQLE
+215 DELDIELKELE
-226 KNISELK
+226 KNISDLM
-233 IKRERKTDELDEI
+233 IKRERKTVELDEI
-246 QKTVDEYEEKISRL
+246 QKIVDEYEEKISRL

-266 QRTKL
+266 QRHELQNKESVLKEKTVN
-271 IESKHKLSTN
+271 IE
-281 TLLLEE
+281 ED
-287 RIRGLCEQISAPIS
+287 IREICLDALPFS

-308 ELVEQLIRDEEI
+308 ELVEQINQDQEI
-320 IKNRFEKISLGE
+320 TKNQFEKQSLE
-332 NLSQLIKEINGVIWN
+332 KNLSQVSKEINEDEFWN
-347 DFKADPNLK
+347 NFKADSNLK
-356 KEISSKIENLFQT
+356 KEISSKIEELFQE
-369 KISSKFS
+369 KISSKL
-376 SETQNPVIDLSPND
+376 SEIQNPVIDLSPND
-390 VTKVIGMAT
+390 TAKILDTIKNIDNVLLSK
-399 PSSFIC
+399 
-405 EWEPTDDE
+405 
-413 RSILENSHAPEHFYD
+413 LENH
-428 QPDLELHNYPME
+428 
-440 LSELE
+440 
-445 QLEALTIIYN
+445 TIEYN
-455 NYTEELQKI
+455 KITEELQKI

-541 VQKVLDLYSTK
+541 VQNVLDLYSSK

-573 HKEDFIEKVAIDKKT
+573 HKEDFVEKVVIDKKT
-588 FGMTLYRKN
+588 FAMTLYRKN
-597 SQEMLK
+597 NQEMLK

-648 LVETFFPSASHQ
+648 LIETFFPSASHQ

>member
-6 IILENYGVYKDRQ
+6 IILENYGIYKDRQ
-19 VFDFGSSSEKPIILC
+19 IFDFTSSSEKPIILC

-40 GKTTLFNSI
+40 GKTTLFNSV

-64 KKDYEEF
+64 RKDYDEF
-71 LKRKIHRYL
+71 LRRKIHRYL
-80 GSKTVADF
+80 GSKTFADF
-88 AAITIEFEYYHQ
+88 AAITVEFQYYHQ

-113 NDDGKIIENFSI
+113 NDDGKIIENLSI
-125 KKNGEKLD
+125 KKNREKLD
-133 SIDESQWH
+133 SVDESQWH

-148 PRGVARLFFFDGEK
+148 PRGIARLFFFDGEK

-169 GNEDIEIKSSFD
+169 GGEDIEIKSSFD
-181 MLLGLDLVEQLKS
+181 MLLGLDMVEQLKS

-201 RNMKGGAKEIQEKK
+201 RNMKGGTKEIQEKK
-215 DELDTELEQLE
+215 DELDSELVELQ
-226 KNISELK
+226 KTVTDLK
-233 IKRERKTDELDEI
+233 IKRERKLDVLNEI
-246 QKTVDEYEEKISRL
+246 QKTVDDYEAKISRL

-266 QRTKL
+266 QRHELQKN
-271 IESKHKLSTN
+271 ESV
-281 TLLLEE
+281 LEE
-287 RIRGLCEQISAPIS
+287 RTSSLEEKIREICLDALPFS

-308 ELVEQLIRDEEI
+308 QLVAQINQDQEI
-320 IKNRFEKISLGE
+320 TKNHLEKQILEE
-332 NLSQLIKEINGVIWN
+332 NLSQVSGEISGDKFWN
-347 DFKADPNLK
+347 DFKVDSNLK
-356 KEISSKIENLFQT
+356 KEISSKIENLFQA
-369 KISSKFS
+369 KIPSM
-376 SETQNPVIDLSPND
+376 SETQNPVIDLSPNETVKILDTVKKAD
-390 VTKVIGMAT
+390 VVMLSK
-399 PSSFIC
+399 
-405 EWEPTDDE
+405 
-413 RSILENSHAPEHFYD
+413 LEKYTVE
-428 QPDLELHNYPME
+428 
-440 LSELE
+440 
-445 QLEALTIIYN
+445 YN
-455 NYTEELQKI
+455 KITEELQKTK
-464 ETALNN
+464 TALSN
-470 APNDDEI
+470 APTDDEI
-477 GPLIAKLNSEHE
+477 GPLITKLNSEHE
-489 KIGVIKTEFDHLD
+489 KMGVIKTEIDHSD
-502 QKIHEQTS
+502 QKIHEEIS
-510 LIGLKKSALRQIVD
+510 LIGLKKLALRQLVD

-534 NLQVTRD
+534 NLQITRD
-541 VQKVLDLYSTK
+541 VQKVLGLYSEK

-557 LQLLEQ
+557 LHLLEK

-588 FGMTLYRKN
+588 FAMTLYRKN
-597 SQEMLK
+597 NQVMFK

-686 LMKYDS
+686 LMKYSSD
-692 GSGSAKVEE
+692 SGSAKVEE

>member
-19 VFDFGSSSEKPIILC
+19 VFDFTSSSEKPIILC

-107 VTRLWK
+107 VSRLWK

-169 GNEDIEIKSSFD
+169 GNEDVEIKSSFD

-226 KNISELK
+226 KNISDLM
-233 IKRERKTDELDEI
+233 IKRERKTVELDEI
-246 QKTVDEYEEKISRL
+246 QKIVDEYEEKISRL

-266 QRTKL
+266 QRHELQNKESVLKEKTVN
-271 IESKHKLSTN
+271 IEEN
-281 TLLLEE
+281 
-287 RIRGLCEQISAPIS
+287 IREICLDALPFS

-308 ELVEQLIRDEEI
+308 ELVEQINQDQEI
-320 IKNRFEKISLGE
+320 TKNQFEKQSLE
-332 NLSQLIKEINGVIWN
+332 KNLSQVSKEINEDEFWN
-347 DFKADPNLK
+347 DFKADSNLK
-356 KEISSKIENLFQT
+356 KEISSKIEELFQE
-369 KISSKFS
+369 KISSKS
-376 SETQNPVIDLSPND
+376 SEIQNPIIDLSPND
-390 VTKVIGMAT
+390 TVKILDTIKNIDTVLL
-399 PSSFIC
+399 SK
-405 EWEPTDDE
+405 
-413 RSILENSHAPEHFYD
+413 LENH
-428 QPDLELHNYPME
+428 
-440 LSELE
+440 
-445 QLEALTIIYN
+445 TIEYN
-455 NYTEELQKI
+455 KITEELQKI

-541 VQKVLDLYSTK
+541 VQNVLDLYSSK

-573 HKEDFIEKVAIDKKT
+573 HKEDFVEKVVIDKKT
-588 FGMTLYRKN
+588 FAMTLYRKN
-597 SQEMLK
+597 NQEMLK

-672 KYYAQLKPFISKSY
+672 KYYDQLKPFISKSY

-701 GFFWEQKVTN
+701 GFFWEQKVVS

>member
-19 VFDFGSSSEKPIILC
+19 IFDFTSSSEKPIILC

-107 VTRLWK
+107 VSRLWK
-113 NDDGKIIENFSI
+113 NADGKIIENFSI

-226 KNISELK
+226 KNISELM
-233 IKRERKTDELDEI
+233 IKRERKTVELDEI
-246 QKTVDEYEEKISRL
+246 QKTVDEYEVKISRL

-266 QRTKL
+266 QRHELQNKESVLKEKTVN
-271 IESKHKLSTN
+271 IEEN
-281 TLLLEE
+281 
-287 RIRGLCEQISAPIS
+287 IREICLDALPFS

-308 ELVEQLIRDEEI
+308 ELVEQINQDQEI
-320 IKNRFEKISLGE
+320 TKNQFEKQSLE
-332 NLSQLIKEINGVIWN
+332 KNLSQVSKEINEDEFWN
-347 DFKADPNLK
+347 DFKADSNLK
-356 KEISSKIENLFQT
+356 KEISSKIEELFQE
-369 KISSKFS
+369 KISSKS
-376 SETQNPVIDLSPND
+376 SEIQNPIIDLSPND
-390 VTKVIGMAT
+390 TVKILDTIKNIDTVLL
-399 PSSFIC
+399 SK
-405 EWEPTDDE
+405 
-413 RSILENSHAPEHFYD
+413 LENH
-428 QPDLELHNYPME
+428 
-440 LSELE
+440 
-445 QLEALTIIYN
+445 TIEYN
-455 NYTEELQKI
+455 KITEELQKI

-541 VQKVLDLYSTK
+541 VQNVLDLYSSK

-573 HKEDFIEKVAIDKKT
+573 HKEDFVEKVVIDKKT
-588 FGMTLYRKN
+588 FAMTLYRKN
-597 SQEMLK
+597 NQEMLK

>member
-19 VFDFGSSSEKPIILC
+19 VFDFSSSSEKPIILC

-80 GSKTVADF
+80 GSKAIADF

-107 VTRLWK
+107 VSRLWK

-215 DELDTELEQLE
+215 DELDTELGQLE
-226 KNISELK
+226 KNISELM
-233 IKRERKTDELDEI
+233 IKRERKTVELDEI

-266 QRTKL
+266 QRHELQNKESVLKEKTVN
-271 IESKHKLSTN
+271 IE
-281 TLLLEE
+281 ED
-287 RIRGLCEQISAPIS
+287 IREICLDALPFS

-308 ELVEQLIRDEEI
+308 ELVEQINQDQEI
-320 IKNRFEKISLGE
+320 TKNQFEKQSLE
-332 NLSQLIKEINGVIWN
+332 KNLSQVSKEINEDKFWN
-347 DFKADPNLK
+347 DFKADSNLK
-356 KEISSKIENLFQT
+356 KEISSKIEELFQE
-369 KISSKFS
+369 KISSKS
-376 SETQNPVIDLSPND
+376 SEIQNPIIDLSPND
-390 VTKVIGMAT
+390 TVKILDTIKNIDTVLL
-399 PSSFIC
+399 SK
-405 EWEPTDDE
+405 
-413 RSILENSHAPEHFYD
+413 LENH
-428 QPDLELHNYPME
+428 
-440 LSELE
+440 
-445 QLEALTIIYN
+445 TIEYN
-455 NYTEELQKI
+455 KITEELQKI

-541 VQKVLDLYSTK
+541 VQKVLDLYSSK

-573 HKEDFIEKVAIDKKT
+573 HKDDFIEKVAIDKKT
-588 FGMTLYRKN
+588 FAMRLYRKN

-648 LVETFFPSASHQ
+648 LVEIFFPSASHQ

>member
-19 VFDFGSSSEKPIILC
+19 VFDFTSSSEKPIILC

-107 VTRLWK
+107 VSRLWK

-226 KNISELK
+226 KNISELM
-233 IKRERKTDELDEI
+233 IKRERKTVELDEI
-246 QKTVDEYEEKISRL
+246 QKIVDEYEEKISRL

-266 QRTKL
+266 QRHELQNKESVLKEKTVN
-271 IESKHKLSTN
+271 IEEN
-281 TLLLEE
+281 
-287 RIRGLCEQISAPIS
+287 IREICLDALPFS

-308 ELVEQLIRDEEI
+308 ELVEQINQDQEI
-320 IKNRFEKISLGE
+320 TKNQFEKQSLE
-332 NLSQLIKEINGVIWN
+332 KNLSQVSKEINEDEFWN
-347 DFKADPNLK
+347 DFKADSNLK
-356 KEISSKIENLFQT
+356 KEISSKIEELFQE
-369 KISSKFS
+369 KISSKS
-376 SETQNPVIDLSPND
+376 SEIQNPIIDLSPND
-390 VTKVIGMAT
+390 TVKILDTIKNIDTVLL
-399 PSSFIC
+399 SK
-405 EWEPTDDE
+405 
-413 RSILENSHAPEHFYD
+413 LENH
-428 QPDLELHNYPME
+428 
-440 LSELE
+440 
-445 QLEALTIIYN
+445 TIEYN
-455 NYTEELQKI
+455 KITEELQKI

-541 VQKVLDLYSTK
+541 VQNVLDLYSSK

-573 HKEDFIEKVAIDKKT
+573 HKEDFVEKVAIDKKT
-588 FGMTLYRKN
+588 FAMTLYRKN
-597 SQEMLK
+597 NQEMLK

-648 LVETFFPSASHQ
+648 LIETFFPSASHQ

>member
-19 VFDFGSSSEKPIILC
+19 IFDFTSSSEKPIILC

-107 VTRLWK
+107 VSRLWK

-215 DELDTELEQLE
+215 DELDTELGQLE
-226 KNISELK
+226 KNISELM
-233 IKRERKTDELDEI
+233 IKRERKTVELDEI
-246 QKTVDEYEEKISRL
+246 QKIVDEYEEKISRL

-266 QRTKL
+266 QRHELQNKESVLKEKTVN
-271 IESKHKLSTN
+271 IE
-281 TLLLEE
+281 ED
-287 RIRGLCEQISAPIS
+287 IREICLDALPFS

-308 ELVEQLIRDEEI
+308 ELVEQINQDQEI
-320 IKNRFEKISLGE
+320 TKNQFEKQSLE
-332 NLSQLIKEINGVIWN
+332 KNLSQVSKEINEDEFWN
-347 DFKADPNLK
+347 DFKADSNLK
-356 KEISSKIENLFQT
+356 KEISSKIEELFQE
-369 KISSKFS
+369 KISSKS
-376 SETQNPVIDLSPND
+376 SEIQNPIIDLSPND
-390 VTKVIGMAT
+390 TVKILDTIKNIDTVLL
-399 PSSFIC
+399 SK
-405 EWEPTDDE
+405 
-413 RSILENSHAPEHFYD
+413 LENH
-428 QPDLELHNYPME
+428 
-440 LSELE
+440 
-445 QLEALTIIYN
+445 TIEYN
-455 NYTEELQKI
+455 KITEELQKI

-541 VQKVLDLYSTK
+541 VQNVLDLYSSK

-573 HKEDFIEKVAIDKKT
+573 HKDDFVEKVAIDKKT
-588 FGMTLYRKN
+588 FAMTLYRKN
-597 SQEMLK
+597 RQEMLK

-648 LVETFFPSASHQ
+648 LIETFFPSASHQ

-692 GSGSAKVEE
+692 DSGSAKVEE